1 MQNARGKIDNSV
13 RIEQDELYND
23 YKILE
28 MLLIYEI
35 YRFGYCNLESKRV

>member
-35 YRFGYCNLESKRV
+35 YRFRYCNLERKRV